1 MVSAVVIPIIVVAI
15 VGLVGYLVYRYLIME
30 MSSRRAVTRTLRRY
44 RIDKSP
50 SQIIR
55 EYHTL
60 RGQSLSEREIRGME
74 KEYMLNEP
82 DKFLEMYDEIRD
94 EPEQSGGRN
103 QGADGN
109 GSGSASGHEGGSIG
123 DK

>member
-1 MVSAVVIPIIVVAI
+1 MVSPVVIPIIVVAI

-55 EYHTL
+55 EYHVL
-60 RGQSLSEREIRGME
+60 RGQSLSEGEIRGME
-74 KEYMLNEP
+74 REYMRNEP
-82 DKFLEMYDEIRD
+82 DRFLEMYDAIRD
-94 EPEQSGGRN
+94 KPARSGNGN

-109 GSGSASGHEGGSIG
+109 GSGSASGSEGGSIG